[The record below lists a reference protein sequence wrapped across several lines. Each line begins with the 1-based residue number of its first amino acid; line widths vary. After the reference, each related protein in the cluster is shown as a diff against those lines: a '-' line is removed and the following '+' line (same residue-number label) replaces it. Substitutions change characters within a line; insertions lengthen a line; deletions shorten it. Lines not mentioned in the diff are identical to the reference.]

1 MAEINSVL
9 ISDSAG
15 SVICVGVA
23 IGQLNLQKHVIYF
36 IMMFCH
42 LSV

>member
-1 MAEINSVL
+1 MAEINSVP
-9 ISDSAG
+9 ISDSTD
-15 SVICVGVA
+15 SVISVGVA

-42 LSV
+42 LSE